1 MSDTTRI
8 GEHHEH
14 DHSHSAHVHDHDH
27 GGHGHGHDHDHG
39 GHAHSHAPKSLK
51 ALIGVIILTTTIFL
65 AEVIFGLLS
74 GSLALLA
81 DAAHM
86 LSDSAGLVIAL
97 VAILIGR
104 RAANTSATFGYRR
117 IEVIAAAVNALS
129 VGAISIWIVIEAI
142 KRLGGHGEIDTT
154 MMLVVAVI
162 GLIANGGSALLLVR
176 RQHDSMNMRGAYLH
190 VLSDMLGSVAVIIA
204 GLIVRATGFILADT
218 IASIVIA
225 AIILPRSMR
234 LLLDA
239 MRVLMER
246 VPGHVDLN
254 EIRVALEEIPGVET
268 VHDLHVWTMDGNELI
283 ATCHLVIEPDRV
295 ESGCNILDVANHR
308 LEKIGVSHAT
318 IQIETADHA
327 EHEAEVH
334 D

>member
-1 MSDTTRI
+1 M
-8 GEHHEH
+8 
-14 DHSHSAHVHDHDH
+14 V
-27 GGHGHGHDHDHG
+27 
-39 GHAHSHAPKSLK
+39 
-51 ALIGVIILTTTIFL
+51 LTTTIFL

-104 RAANTSATFGYRR
+104 RAATSSATFGFRR

-129 VGAISIWIVIEAI
+129 VGAISIWIVVEAI
-142 KRLGGHGEIDTT
+142 KRLGGHGHIDTT
-154 MMLVVAVI
+154 MMLIVAVI
-162 GLIANGGSALLLVR
+162 GFVANGGSALLLVR

-218 IASIVIA
+218 IASVVIA

-239 MRVLMER
+239 TRVLMER
-246 VPGHVDLN
+246 VPGNVDLD
-254 EIRVALEEIPGVET
+254 EIRGTLAEIPGVET
-268 VHDLHVWTMDGNELI
+268 VHDLHVWTMDGSELI
-283 ATCHLVIEPDRV
+283 ATCHLVIDPDRV
-295 ESGCNILDVANHR
+295 ESGCDVLDIANR
-308 LEKIGVSHAT
+308 SLEKVGVTHAT
-318 IQIETADHA
+318 IQIETAHHA
-327 EHEAEVH
+327 DHEADVH

>member
-1 MSDTTRI
+1 MSESMKS
-8 GEHHEH
+8 GHH
-14 DHSHSAHVHDHDH
+14 HDHDH
-27 GGHGHGHDHDHG
+27 TSGDGHDHADHDHRHGSG
-39 GHAHSHAPKSLK
+39 GHAHAHAPKSLK
-51 ALIGVIILTTTIFL
+51 ALIGVIVLTTTIFL

-104 RAANTSATFGYRR
+104 RAATASATYGYRR

-129 VGAISIWIVIEAI
+129 VGLISIWIVVEAI
-142 KRLGGHGEIDTT
+142 KRLGGEGHIDTT
-154 MMLVVAVI
+154 MMLIVAVI
-162 GLIANGGSALLLVR
+162 GFIANGGSALLLVR

-190 VLSDMLGSVAVIIA
+190 VLSDMLGSVAVIVA

-218 IASIVIA
+218 IASVVIA

-239 MRVLMER
+239 TRVLMER
-246 VPGHVDLN
+246 VPGHVD
-254 EIRVALEEIPGVET
+254 IEEMRRTLVDIPGVEA

-283 ATCHLVIEPDRV
+283 ATCHLVVDPARADR
-295 ESGCNILDVANHR
+295 GCNILDVANQR
-308 LEKIGVSHAT
+308 LEKAGVSHAT
-318 IQIETADHA
+318 IQIETSDHA
-327 EHEAEVH
+327 EHEPSVH